1 MDKAEYYR
9 TIHKLV
15 EDGYGWDAI
24 KDITKMMETAW
35 DNHEAV
41 IREAVWER
49 NTIRRMVK
57 SDKSNKAKI
66 DAIKDVLGGDS
77 E

>member
-9 TIHKLV
+9 TIRNIV
-15 EDGYGWDAI
+15 QDGYGWDAI
-24 KDITKMMETAW
+24 KDITKLMETAW

-49 NTIRRMVK
+49 KTIRRMVK

-66 DAIKDVLGGDS
+66 DAIKDVIGGDT